1 MCNSQI
7 KFKSFLEFAMD
18 LDADYIA
25 MGHYAKTVKD
35 TNGVTHM
42 MRPKDGNKDQTYFL
56 SQLSQEQIS
65 KVIFP
70 LANLTKPQVREIA
83 LANGLAT
90 AKKKILQ
97 VSALLVRETLES
109 F

>member
-1 MCNSQI
+1 MFEYFLNEYKKGRTPNPDVMCNSQI

-35 TNGVTHM
+35 ANGVTHM

-56 SQLSQEQIS
+56 SQLNQDQIKRS
-65 KVIFP
+65 
-70 LANLTKPQVREIA
+70 
-83 LANGLAT
+83 
-90 AKKKILQ
+90 
-97 VSALLVRETLES
+97 SS
-109 F
+109 H